1 MAKKYTT
8 EDLLDSIKNRTLVPT
23 SQITYT
29 DQQLLSLADDELRS
43 LIVPMMLD
51 VRESYFIA
59 KKQELLEGVDG
70 ASQPIFTLPE
80 RAIGNKLYDVTV
92 ADNSGN
98 EYSLPHY
105 SRSDSH
111 DNQLSY
117 GNNQTL
123 FGFTMQGDQV
133 IVLDSLSGRS
143 RLNLYYFR
151 RPSTLILPEN
161 AARITSINSSA
172 KEIVVSSL
180 PSTFAVTDEV
190 DLVSAS
196 APYVP
201 LADDVVISSI
211 SGTTVTLSA
220 LPTNSSTGNLTLKVG
235 DYLCVSGE
243 APVVQIPT
251 DLYPSLAQAVAVKLL
266 EGLGDT
272 RGMQVAENK
281 LVKMIEQGLALI
293 SPRVEGERKI
303 IISRNNIKSYLSY
316 KYPRRY

>member
-1 MAKKYTT
+1 VAKKYTT
-8 EDLLDSIKNRTLVPT
+8 EDLLASIKNRTLVPT

-29 DQQLLSLADDELRS
+29 DEQLLSLADDELRS
-43 LIVPMMLD
+43 LIIPMMLD

-59 KKQELLEGVDG
+59 IKQQDLSGVDG
-70 ASQPIFTLPE
+70 SSQPKFTLPE

-92 ADNSGN
+92 ADSGGN

-111 DNQLSY
+111 DNVLSY
-117 GNNQTL
+117 NNNETL
-123 FGFTMQGDQV
+123 FGFTMQGDDI

-143 RLNLYYFR
+143 KLNLYYFR
-151 RPSTLILPEN
+151 RPSTLVLPEN
-161 AARITSINSSA
+161 AARITSINTSA
-172 KEIVVSSL
+172 NEIVVSSL
-180 PSTFAVTDEV
+180 PSTFAVEDEV
-190 DLVSAS
+190 DLVSAT
-196 APYVP
+196 APYQP

-211 SGTTVTLSA
+211 SGTTVTLAS
-220 LPTNSSTGNLTLKVG
+220 LPKNSSTNELTLKVG

-281 LVKMIEQGLALI
+281 LIKMIEQGLALI

-303 IISRNNIKSYLSY
+303 VISRNNIKSYLSY
-316 KYPRRY
+316 TYPRRY